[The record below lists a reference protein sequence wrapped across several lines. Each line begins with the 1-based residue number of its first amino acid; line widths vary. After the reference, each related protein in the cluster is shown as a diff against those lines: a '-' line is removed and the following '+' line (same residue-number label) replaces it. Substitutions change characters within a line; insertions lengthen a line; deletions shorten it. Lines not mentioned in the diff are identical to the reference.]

1 MSASDPSATSACPR
15 VPVTEVPWRTT
26 KELVLTARIAAGDV
40 TLAGNFKVYGML
52 YSPDQQFF
60 FSKTEFVNYRVIGNG
75 EKAVIFLHGFG
86 ASNRTWDDIVPH
98 LNLPNTSFILF
109 DLIGAGFSSKP
120 RRADYSM
127 RANALVIES
136 FIREYDLRGYA
147 LVGHSFGGG
156 VSLLATL
163 EFLESAAHRP
173 SALVLLDAAA
183 YETKLPFFVEDLRV
197 PLLGNVLL
205 AVTPYDFQARNTLEK
220 LYFDKAKVTQDKVE
234 RYSFFMSIKG
244 YNNALIETA
253 RQIKLEDFS
262 RYSEQYKDITIPTLV
277 LWGRQDTAVPLED
290 GRKLSKDIPTAKLVI
305 IEDSGHNIQE
315 EQPKGVAR
323 LINGFLGDVWGCTAS
338 KRGP

>member
-1 MSASDPSATSACPR
+1 M
-15 VPVTEVPWRTT
+15 EGTT

-262 RYSEQYKDITIPTLV
+262 RYSEQYKDITMPTLV

-315 EQPKGVAR
+315 EQPKDVAR
-323 LINGFLGDVWGCTAS
+323 LINGFLGDVWGWTAS
-338 KRGP
+338 ERGP